1 MNPRNVISSVLLV
14 LFTSAA
20 LAQAQTDAG
29 LVNVPSAN
37 SASETL
43 TKLESAITGAGMKV
57 FTRIDHAAA
66 ANEVGI
72 SMPPSTVVIFGNPK
86 AGSPNMVKK
95 PTLAIDLPLKALV
108 WQDASGKVYVTYNT
122 GAYVVGTLFAR
133 HGLNP
138 PVRAQQDQEA
148 MLSGLASAASK

>member
-1 MNPRNVISSVLLV
+1 MKLRNVIWSVLLV

-29 LVNVPSAN
+29 LVNVESAN
-37 SASETL
+37 SVSDTL
-43 TKLESAITGAGMKV
+43 TKLEAAIKGAGMKV

-72 SMPPSTVVIFGNPK
+72 SMPPATVVIFGNPK
-86 AGSPNMVKK
+86 VGTPNMVKK

-108 WQDASGKVYVTYNT
+108 WQDASGKVYVTYNS
-122 GAYVVGTLFAR
+122 GAYVFGTLFAR

-138 PVRAQQDQEA
+138 PAKVQQDQEA

>member
-1 MNPRNVISSVLLV
+1 MNLRNVISSVLLV

-20 LAQAQTDAG
+20 LAQVQADAG
-29 LVNVPSAN
+29 LVNVESAN
-37 SASETL
+37 SASDTL
-43 TKLESAITGAGMKV
+43 TKLEAAIKGAGMKV

-72 SMPPSTVVIFGNPK
+72 SMPTSTIVIFGNPK
-86 AGSPNMVKK
+86 VGSPNMVKK

-108 WQDASGKVYVTYNT
+108 WQDASGKVFVTYNS
-122 GAYVVGTLFAR
+122 GAYVLGTIFAR

-138 PVRAQQDQEA
+138 PVKAQQDQEA
-148 MLSGLASAASK
+148 MLSGLATSATK